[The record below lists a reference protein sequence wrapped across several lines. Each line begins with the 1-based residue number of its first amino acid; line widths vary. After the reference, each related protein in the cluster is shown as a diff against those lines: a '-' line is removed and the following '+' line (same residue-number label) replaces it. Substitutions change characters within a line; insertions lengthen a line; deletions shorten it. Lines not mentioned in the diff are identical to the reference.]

1 MKKFEYVIFALV
13 GFILCLQHYTC
24 KQEIARLN
32 NQHSQQMEQLA
43 EQYNLAIADTN
54 TACDLQVAEILNQF

>member
-1 MKKFEYVIFALV
+1 MKKFEFFIFAMI
-13 GFILCLQHYTC
+13 GFILCLQDYTH

-32 NQHSQQMEQLA
+32 NQHSQQIEQLA
-43 EQYNLAIADTN
+43 EQYNQAIADTN